1 MCWGPGQVKDILAK
15 EALDVLVFAE
25 IGMDPH
31 SYALAFGRYAPIQIV
46 MHGIP
51 QPYPSTLPLLICAS
65 TLCASTL
72 HRQHSKPEA
81 PGLRHK
87 TKTQD
92 QGARAKTQDQGWR
105 STIDH

>member
-51 QPYPSTLPLLICAS
+51 QPYPSTLPLNPTPPYMRLYPMRLYPTPS
-65 TLCASTL
+65 TFKA
-72 HRQHSKPEA
+72 
-81 PGLRHK
+81 
-87 TKTQD
+87 
-92 QGARAKTQDQGWR
+92 
-105 STIDH
+105 

>member
-1 MCWGPGQVKDILAK
+1 VKDILAK

-51 QPYPSTLPLLICAS
+51 QPYPSTLPLNPTPQPYPSLYAPLPYAPLPYTVNIQS
-65 TLCASTL
+65 LK
-72 HRQHSKPEA
+72 RQ
-81 PGLRHK
+81 G
-87 TKTQD
+87 
-92 QGARAKTQDQGWR
+92 
-105 STIDH
+105 